1 MKGEPFVYVDLC
13 KPLAPDF
20 IKGGYMQDIEY
31 LKAMIEAVHST
42 GECVLEVI
50 FLDSAVIA
58 HLMPTINREDE
69 DDYE

>member
-1 MKGEPFVYVDLC
+1 
-13 KPLAPDF
+13 
-20 IKGGYMQDIEY
+20 MQDIEY
-31 LKAMIEAVHST
+31 LKAMIEAAYST